1 MHEYS
6 NVKEALKDLVDINEG
21 LVHDQNGKLAS
32 ARSVQEL
39 NLGVIYQICDLLGCD
54 DLYMEQNKKATHD
67 DMDDLIKAISAV
79 DITAGRIESD
89 SLHLPKQA

>member
-1 MHEYS
+1 MKIQIKGTPEEIKKLLAIGQDNQQLDAKKLYKHMTNDLAIREIM
-6 NVKEALKDLVDINEG
+6 KEPISPY
-21 LVHDQNGKLAS
+21 HF
-32 ARSVQEL
+32 RSF
-39 NLGVIYQICDLLGCD
+39 
-54 DLYMEQNKKATHD
+54 D

>member
-1 MHEYS
+1 MYKYS
-6 NVKEALKDLVDINEG
+6 SVKEALKDLVDINEG

-54 DLYMEQNKKATHD
+54 DLYVGD
-67 DMDDLIKAISAV
+67 
-79 DITAGRIESD
+79 SD
-89 SLHLPKQA
+89 GLE

>member
-6 NVKEALKDLVDINEG
+6 SVKEALKDPVDINEG

-54 DLYMEQNKKATHD
+54 DLYVGE
-67 DMDDLIKAISAV
+67 
-79 DITAGRIESD
+79 
-89 SLHLPKQA
+89 